1 MSRFASSGWRASR
14 TAFLVLL
21 LTLAGAGAAR
31 ADSFST
37 GEFVTYDQGAWSS
50 VSAAFTLLTAD
61 FASVYAPS
69 GVVTVGLPST
79 GFTMRFDDPGFI
91 LFYLPA
97 TGPISGPLTSN
108 LVDPTTTNTPAGF
121 FGGDVLALELNVDF
135 NNAGFLHGTS
145 STPFDQLVLTNF
157 GGILAGLNGLT
168 VSEFLAD
175 ANTCLGGGF
184 CIRDI
189 TIMDTIAADLNASFD
204 AGTVS
209 TFADTNLALPGSVT
223 AAPEPSSMLLLGS
236 GLAGLGFLRRRFF
249 RA

>member
-14 TAFLVLL
+14 FVFLVLL
-21 LTLAGAGAAR
+21 LTLACAGPAN
-31 ADSFST
+31 ADTFSA
-37 GEFVTYDQGAWSS
+37 GEFVTYDQGAWTSIS
-50 VSAAFTLLTAD
+50 TAIALLNND
-61 FASVYAPS
+61 FVLVYPTS
-69 GVVTVGLPST
+69 ILTVGLPNT
-79 GFTMRFDDPGFI
+79 GFTMRFDQPSPV
-91 LFYLPA
+91 LVYLPA
-97 TGPISGPLTSN
+97 GGSAGALTASVLDPI
-108 LVDPTTTNTPAGF
+108 TTVAGT
-121 FGGDVLALELNVDF
+121 FGGNVLALQLNVDF

-145 STPFDQLVLTNF
+145 STPFDELVLTNF
-157 GGILAGLNGLT
+157 GGILAGFNGLT